1 MDLENKDTKKEKYKI
16 DCFHISNLI
25 YAYRRTN
32 SDDLINEARTI
43 LIKHSKNSIY
53 RYLAVLGPY
62 GYTYETLF
70 GIWKH
75 YVVHFLNEI
84 EFPIENII
92 SYFKGFISH
101 LFYRIIETEGRSR
114 RESNYSTESID
125 SMIELE
131 DNRQVRLDQ
140 IIPSNE
146 DIPKRFS
153 VQEIIEDYI
162 NNDENKVLDVSEKIL
177 LNLKID
183 GESFIDMS
191 RETGFSYKQVV
202 YLYNR
207 ALQKLKAVLIGIPK
221 TLQNSII
228 F

>member
-1 MDLENKDTKKEKYKI
+1 
-16 DCFHISNLI
+16 
-25 YAYRRTN
+25 
-32 SDDLINEARTI
+32 
-43 LIKHSKNSIY
+43 
-53 RYLAVLGPY
+53 
-62 GYTYETLF
+62 
-70 GIWKH
+70 
-75 YVVHFLNEI
+75 
-84 EFPIENII
+84 
-92 SYFKGFISH
+92 
-101 LFYRIIETEGRSR
+101 
-114 RESNYSTESID
+114 
-125 SMIELE
+125 MIELE
-131 DNRQVRLDQ
+131 DNKQVRLDQ

-146 DIPKRFS
+146 DIPQWFS